1 MSKIGK
7 KPIEIP
13 SGVSIK
19 FEGSS
24 AVITGP
30 RGTLTVQKPATIQIT
45 QSGSSLVLQPSD
57 ELGQTIM
64 NWGTTRSLI
73 QNAIEGVTTGFV
85 KKLELEGVGF
95 KVSLEGNELVLKVG
109 FSHLVRFPIPKD
121 ITITVEKNVITVS
134 GNEKQAVG
142 QTAAV
147 IRKIKKPEPYLGKG
161 IHYQGEVIRRKDGKK
176 AGAAAK

>member
-19 FEGSS
+19 FEGSN